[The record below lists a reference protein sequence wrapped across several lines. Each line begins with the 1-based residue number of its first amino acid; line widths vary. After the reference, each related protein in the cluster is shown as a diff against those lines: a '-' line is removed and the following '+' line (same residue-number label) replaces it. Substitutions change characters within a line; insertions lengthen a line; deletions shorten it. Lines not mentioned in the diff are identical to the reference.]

1 MNYLPRIG
9 CNFFRL
15 WLLAG
20 VLGPALCLAQSPP
33 AKPKHGS
40 IDAAAIVRSVKV
52 ISDSQGAAVEIVT
65 SSSQP
70 LNPKVESIES
80 PPRLVIDLPNTRFHL
95 PDKRFAGDSAQ
106 IADVRV
112 KQFQDSPPVTRVV
125 VDLLHSVGYSTD
137 DTGPRLLVRLHPMA
151 EARQINLEPP
161 SVTAFTKGVQPAAVA
176 VSPGNSGVVVEA
188 GSRLAGDSSVTA
200 GLDTTI
206 LHLTRGGE
214 VRVCPG
220 TTLSVT
226 TSQNGSDLMLGM
238 STGALEARYTL
249 SGFSR
254 FGVDAGL
261 PHAAGGPGRISLRDQ
276 RGYAG
281 QHLRPRPA
289 GKHGFGSGFR
299 INGRRHVSGE
309 VNEQVVFHSGR
320 LNLIDATVPENCG
333 CPPPAIPAM
342 RASAEPV
349 PTVSEKDLPPVV
361 HLAQPGDT
369 AKPVTPAEPA
379 SGMPTPGTPASQ
391 GAVTAASDS
400 ASLPAPEPSA
410 PHVQVEAPFVFRAA
424 DSAGLSAQSP
434 GWSGAHVA
442 REPSGTRA
450 HDRGTT
456 GAQGSAGQD
465 ERLFLGAV
473 QVGGGVRLQA
483 SDFWSVVTASG
494 E

>member
-1 MNYLPRIG
+1 MKYLPRIG

-65 SSSQP
+65 SSTQP
-70 LNPKVESIES
+70 LNPTVESIES

-112 KQFQDSPPVTRVV
+112 KQSQDAPPVTRVV

-137 DTGPRLLVRLHPMA
+137 DTGPRLLVRLHPMT

-161 SVTAFTKGVQPAAVA
+161 SVSAFTQGVQPAAVA

-249 SGFSR
+249 SSSADSVLTPDFR
-254 FGVDAGL
+254 ML
-261 PHAAGGPGRISLRDQ
+261 LEGPGEFHFAISADT
-276 RGYAG
+276 RGNTCVRALPG
-281 QHLRPRPA
+281 NTA
-289 GKHGFGSGFR
+289 SVV
-299 INGRRHVSGE
+299 VSELMGDGTYR
-309 VNEQVVFHSGR
+309 VKSNEQVVFHSGR

-369 AKPVTPAEPA
+369 VKPAMPAEPG
-379 SGMPTPGTPASQ
+379 SGMPSGAPASQ
-391 GAVTAASDS
+391 GAVTAASES
-400 ASLPAPEPSA
+400 ASLPPPEPSA

-424 DSAGLSAQSP
+424 DLPASAPNLQA
-434 GWSGAHVA
+434 
-442 REPSGTRA
+442 
-450 HDRGTT
+450 
-456 GAQGSAGQD
+456 
-465 ERLFLGAV
+465 GAV
-473 QVGGGVRLQA
+473 PMSRANLQA
-483 SDFWSVVTASG
+483 PVLMIGEPPEHKGVLGKMKGFFSG
-494 E
+494 LFR

>member
-1 MNYLPRIG
+1 MKYLPRIG
-9 CNFFRL
+9 YDFFRL

-70 LNPKVESIES
+70 LNPTVESIES

-112 KQFQDSPPVTRVV
+112 KQSQEAPPVTRVV

-249 SGFSR
+249 SSSADSVLTPDFR
-254 FGVDAGL
+254 ML
-261 PHAAGGPGRISLRDQ
+261 LEGPGEFHFAISADT
-276 RGYAG
+276 RGNTCVRALPG
-281 QHLRPRPA
+281 NTA
-289 GKHGFGSGFR
+289 SVV
-299 INGRRHVSGE
+299 VSELMGDGTYR
-309 VNEQVVFHSGR
+309 VKSSEQVVFHSGR

-361 HLAQPGDT
+361 HLAQPGD
-369 AKPVTPAEPA
+369 AARPAAPAEPA
-379 SGMPTPGTPASQ
+379 SGMPTPGAPASQ
-391 GAVTAASDS
+391 AAVTAASES

-424 DSAGLSAQSP
+424 DLPASAPNLQA
-434 GWSGAHVA
+434 
-442 REPSGTRA
+442 
-450 HDRGTT
+450 
-456 GAQGSAGQD
+456 
-465 ERLFLGAV
+465 GAV
-473 QVGGGVRLQA
+473 PMSRANLLAPVLMIAEPPEHKGVLGKMKG
-483 SDFWSVVTASG
+483 FFSG
-494 E
+494 LFR